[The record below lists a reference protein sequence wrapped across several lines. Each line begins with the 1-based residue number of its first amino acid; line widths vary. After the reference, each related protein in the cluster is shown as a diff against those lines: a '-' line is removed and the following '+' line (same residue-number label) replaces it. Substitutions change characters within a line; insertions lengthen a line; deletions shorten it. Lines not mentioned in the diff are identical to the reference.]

1 MASILTSLQIT
12 IIILKTVVQPITTV
26 TTPMI
31 LSEGRR
37 AMLGLQ
43 VKPPLE
49 KFREKYHPKQFGAER
64 APMRIQG
71 MINET
76 VLKMRGLPSSQVL

>member
-1 MASILTSLQIT
+1 M
-12 IIILKTVVQPITTV
+12 
-26 TTPMI
+26 
-31 LSEGRR
+31 
-37 AMLGLQ
+37 

-76 VLKMRGLPSSQVL
+76 VFLKMREITLFTSALMPLLIFLSLIIKRTVGFYI